1 MVQLGVFPKPGLR
14 RDVRREGGF
23 EDARG
28 KEIFEKDRSL
38 LEEVVQLRVEV
49 ALLWW
54 EDGEEKLK
62 EGPC

>member
-1 MVQLGVFPKPGLR
+1 M
-14 RDVRREGGF
+14 RREGGF